1 MTQPKA
7 ENNHRKMSYYN
18 LPMLDEILIEVGH
31 EDRKDQIL
39 KTAANLS
46 IRESYSNST

>member
-1 MTQPKA
+1 MF
-7 ENNHRKMSYYN
+7 
-18 LPMLDEILIEVGH
+18 DEILITVRQ

-46 IRESYSNST
+46 IRESYSKSA